1 MRHPRGAVAA
11 GHPLTAEAAGE
22 VLRAG
27 GNAFDAA
34 LAALCAAC
42 VAEPVLASLGGGGF
56 LLALPA
62 GERPRLYD
70 FFVQTPGVR
79 LPPGELDFRRVEV
92 DFGSTTQG
100 FHIGRGT
107 AAVPGLVRGLFDVHE
122 ALGRM
127 PLAEIVQPAVALAS
141 RGVEVSAYQAYLL
154 RVVRSIFGATEAS
167 LAIFS
172 SRKRAGEL
180 IGEGE
185 RLFQPELADTL
196 DTLSREGPALFYRGE
211 IASALVRD
219 MAAGGL
225 VTARD
230 LAGYRLLPREPLA
243 LDRRSCQVLSNP
255 PPSSGGVL
263 IGFGLDLL
271 DSTAL
276 RRLEFGSHRH
286 LALVARA
293 LELTLEAR
301 AAALGTGDAP
311 TGRHA
316 LDESML
322 RPDFVALY
330 RERVAP
336 FPEAPHGT
344 THISVIDAS
353 GNLAALSVSNG
364 EGCGYVIP
372 GTGIVMNNMLGES
385 DLNPG
390 GFHRWRENER
400 MSSMMAP
407 CAVRWPGGRL
417 LALGSGGSNRIR
429 SAMLQVL
436 LNLIDFELPL
446 EEAVH
451 APRIHFEDDLLS
463 VEGGIDPERI
473 RPLLEAYPSHHL
485 WEGRNMFFGG
495 THCVLAEG
503 AGFQALGDP
512 RRGGAGVVAG

>member
-1 MRHPRGAVAA
+1 MMARGAVAA

-34 LAALCAAC
+34 LAGLCAAC

-56 LLALPA
+56 MLALPA
-62 GERPRLYD
+62 AERPRLYD
-70 FFVQTPGVR
+70 FFVQTPGRR
-79 LPPGELDFRRVEV
+79 LPAEDLEFNRIDV

-107 AAVPGLVRGLFDVHE
+107 AAVPGLVRGLFEVHE

-127 PLAEIVQPAVALAS
+127 PLTEIVCPAVNLAS
-141 RGVEVSAYQAYLL
+141 EGVEISAYQAYLL
-154 RVVRSIFGATEAS
+154 GVVRSIFASTEAS
-167 LAIFS
+167 LAVFGS
-172 SRKRAGEL
+172 KERSGEL

-196 DTLSREGPALFYRGE
+196 DTLSREGPALFYHGE

-219 MAAGGL
+219 MAAGGQI
-225 VTARD
+225 RFQD
-230 LAGYRLLPREPLA
+230 LAEYRHHTREPLA
-243 LDRRSCQVLSNP
+243 LTRRACQVLFNP

-263 IGFGLDLL
+263 IGFGLELL

-301 AAALGTGDAP
+301 AAALGAGEAP
-311 TGRHA
+311 TARHA

-322 RPDFVALY
+322 HPDFVARY

-336 FPEAPHGT
+336 FPEAPRGT
-344 THISVIDAS
+344 THISVIDAN

-390 GFHRWRENER
+390 GFHQWRENER
-400 MSSMMAP
+400 MSSMMTP
-407 CAVRWPGGRL
+407 CAVRWPDGRL

-436 LNLIDFELPL
+436 LDVIDFELPL
-446 EEAVH
+446 PEAVH
-451 APRIHFEDDLLS
+451 APRLHFEDDLLS
-463 VEGGIDPERI
+463 VEGGVDFERI
-473 RPLLEAYPSHHL
+473 RPLLDAYPSHHL
-485 WEGRNMFFGG
+485 WDGRNMFFGG
-495 THCVLAEG
+495 THCVLAKG
-503 AGFQALGDP
+503 SGFQAVGDP
-512 RRGGAGVVAG
+512 RRGGAGLVAG

>member
-1 MRHPRGAVAA
+1 MMARGAVAA

-34 LAALCAAC
+34 LAGLCAAC
-42 VAEPVLASLGGGGF
+42 VVEPVLASLGGGGF
-56 LLALPA
+56 MLALPA
-62 GERPRLYD
+62 AERPRLYD
-70 FFVQTPGVR
+70 FFVQTPGRR
-79 LPPGELDFRRVEV
+79 LPAEDLEFNRIDV

-107 AAVPGLVRGLFDVHE
+107 AAVPGLVRGLFEVHE

-127 PLAEIVQPAVALAS
+127 PLTDIVCPAANLANE
-141 RGVEVSAYQAYLL
+141 GVEISVYQAYLL
-154 RVVRSIFGATEAS
+154 GVVRSIFTATEAS
-167 LAIFS
+167 LAIFG
-172 SRKRAGEL
+172 SRERRGEL

-185 RLFQPELADTL
+185 RLCQPELADTL
-196 DTLSREGPALFYRGE
+196 DTLAREGPALFYHGE

-219 MAAGGL
+219 MAEGGL
-225 VTARD
+225 IGARD

-243 LDRRSCQVLSNP
+243 LTRRGCQALLNP

-263 IGFGLDLL
+263 IGFGLELL

-276 RRLEFGSHRH
+276 RSLEFGSHRH
-286 LALVARA
+286 LALVAQV

-301 AAALGTGDAP
+301 AAALDSSAAGGAV
-311 TGRHA
+311 
-316 LDESML
+316 LDTSML
-322 RPDFVALY
+322 HPDFVALY

-336 FPEAPHGT
+336 FPEAPRGT
-344 THISVIDAS
+344 TQVSVIDAD

-390 GFHRWRENER
+390 GFHRWQENVR

-407 CAVRWPGGRL
+407 CAVRWPDGRL

-436 LNLIDFELPL
+436 VNLIDFEMSL
-446 EEAVH
+446 EEAVL

-485 WEGRNMFFGG
+485 WGESNMFFGG
-495 THCVLAEG
+495 THGVLAEG
-503 AGFQALGDP
+503 SGFQPMGDP
-512 RRGGAGVVAG
+512 RRGGAGLVAG

>member
-1 MRHPRGAVAA
+1 MAARGAVAA

-42 VAEPVLASLGGGGF
+42 VSEPVLASLGGGGF
-56 LLALPA
+56 MLALPA
-62 GERPRLYD
+62 GDRPRLYD
-70 FFVQTPGVR
+70 FFVQTPGQR
-79 LPPGELDFRRVEV
+79 PPAGELDFRRIEV
-92 DFGSTTQG
+92 DFGATTQA
-100 FHIGRGT
+100 FHIGRGS
-107 AAVPGLVRGLFDVHE
+107 AAVPGMVRGLFEVHE

-127 PLAEIVQPAVALAS
+127 PMTEVVHPAVTLAS
-141 RGVEVSAYQAYLL
+141 RGLEVSAYQAYLL
-154 RVVRSIFGATEAS
+154 GVVRSIFAATEES
-167 LAIFS
+167 LAIFG
-172 SRKRAGEL
+172 SRERPGDL

-196 DTLSREGPALFYRGE
+196 DTLAREGPALFYHGE

-219 MAAGGL
+219 MAEGGL
-225 VTARD
+225 IGARD

-243 LDRRSCQVLSNP
+243 LIRRGCQVLLNP

-263 IGFGLDLL
+263 IGFGFELL
-271 DSTAL
+271 DPAAL
-276 RRLEFGSHRH
+276 RRLGFGSDRC

-301 AAALGTGDAP
+301 AAALGTEDAP
-311 TGRHA
+311 TGRHV

-322 RPDFVALY
+322 HSDFVARY
-330 RERVAP
+330 RERIAP
-336 FPEAPHGT
+336 FPEAPRGT
-344 THISVIDAS
+344 TQVSVIDAD

-364 EGCGYVIP
+364 EGCAYVIP

-390 GFHRWRENER
+390 GFHRWRENVR

-407 CAVRWPGGRL
+407 CAVRWPDGRL

-436 LNLIDFELPL
+436 VNLIDFEMSL
-446 EEAVH
+446 EEAVL

-473 RPLLEAYPSHHL
+473 RSLLEAYPSHHL
-485 WEGRNMFFGG
+485 WGESNMFFGG
-495 THCVLAEG
+495 THGVLAEG
-503 AGFQALGDP
+503 SGFQPMGDS
-512 RRGGAGVVAG
+512 RRSGAGLVAG

>member
-1 MRHPRGAVAA
+1 MGHQKGAVAA

-34 LAALCAAC
+34 LAGLCAAC
-42 VAEPVLASLGGGGF
+42 VVEPVLASLGGGGF
-56 LLALPA
+56 MLALPA
-62 GERPRLYD
+62 VERPRLYD
-70 FFVQTPGVR
+70 FFVQTPGRR
-79 LPPGELDFRRVEV
+79 LPVEDLEFNRVDV

-107 AAVPGLVRGLFDVHE
+107 AAVPGLVRGLFEVHA

-127 PLAEIVQPAVALAS
+127 PLPEIVRPAMEYAS
-141 RGVEVSAYQAYLL
+141 GGVEISAYQAYLL
-154 RVVRSIFGATEAS
+154 GVVRSIFGATEAS
-167 LAIFS
+167 LAIFG
-172 SRKRAGEL
+172 SRKRSGEL

-185 RLFQPELADTL
+185 RLFQPELADTM

-211 IASALVRD
+211 IASTLVRD
-219 MAAGGL
+219 MAAGGQI
-225 VTARD
+225 RFQD
-230 LAGYRLLPREPLA
+230 LAEYRLHTREPLA
-243 LDRRSCQVLSNP
+243 LTRRACQVLFNP

-263 IGFGLDLL
+263 IGFGLELL

-286 LALVARA
+286 LALVARV
-293 LELTLEAR
+293 LELTIEAR
-301 AAALGTGDAP
+301 AAALGTGA
-311 TGRHA
+311 TGAAA
-316 LDESML
+316 LDASML
-322 RPDFVALY
+322 HPDFVALY

-336 FPEAPHGT
+336 FPEAPRGT

-407 CAVRWPGGRL
+407 CAVRWPDGRL

-436 LNLIDFELPL
+436 LDVIDFELPL

-451 APRIHFEDDLLS
+451 APRLHFEDGLLS
-463 VEGGIDPERI
+463 VEGGVDLERI
-473 RPLLEAYPSHHL
+473 RPLLDAYPSHHL
-485 WEGRNMFFGG
+485 WDGRNMFFGG
-495 THCVLAEG
+495 THCVLTEG
-503 AGFQALGDP
+503 SGFQAVGDP
-512 RRGGAGVVAG
+512 RRGGAGLVVG

>member
-1 MRHPRGAVAA
+1 MRHPGGAVAA

-42 VAEPVLASLGGGGF
+42 VTEPVLASLGGGGF

-70 FFVQTPGVR
+70 FFVQTPGRR
-79 LPPGELDFRRVEV
+79 LPPAELDFRRIEV
-92 DFGSTTQG
+92 DFGSTTQA

-107 AAVPGLVRGLFDVHE
+107 AAVPGMVRGLFDVHA

-127 PLAEIVQPAVALAS
+127 PLAEIVEPAVVLAS
-141 RGVEVSAYQAYLL
+141 GGVEVSAYQAYLL

-167 LAIFS
+167 LAIFGS
-172 SRKRAGEL
+172 PKRAGEL

-185 RLFQPELADTL
+185 HLLQAELADVL
-196 DTLSREGPALFYRGE
+196 ETLSREGPALFYRGE

-219 MAAGGL
+219 MVEGGL
-225 VTARD
+225 IGAQD
-230 LAGYRLLPREPLA
+230 LTGYRMLPREPLA
-243 LDRRSCQVLSNP
+243 LGRRACQVLSNP

-263 IGFGLDLL
+263 IGFGLGLL
-271 DSTAL
+271 DSTVL

-301 AAALGTGDAP
+301 AAALRSGD
-311 TGRHA
+311 TFERSHA

-322 RPDFVALY
+322 HPDFMALY
-330 RERVAP
+330 RERVVP
-336 FPEAPHGT
+336 FPEAPRGT

-353 GNLAALSVSNG
+353 GSLAALSLSNG
-364 EGCGYVIP
+364 EGCGHVIP

-390 GFHRWRENER
+390 GFHRWRENVR

-407 CAVRWPGGRL
+407 CAVRWPDGRL

-429 SAMLQVL
+429 SALLQVL
-436 LNLIDFELPL
+436 VNLIDFELPL

-451 APRIHFEDDLLS
+451 APRIHFEDDLLNI
-463 VEGGIDPERI
+463 EGGFDPERI
-473 RPLLEAYPSHHL
+473 RPLLDAYPSHHL
-485 WEGRNMFFGG
+485 WGESNMFFGG
-495 THCVLAEG
+495 THGVLAEG
-503 AGFQALGDP
+503 AGFQPMGDP
-512 RRGGAGVVAG
+512 RRGGAGLVAG

>member
-1 MRHPRGAVAA
+1 MNQSKGAVAA
-11 GHPLTAEAAGE
+11 GHPLSAEAAGE

-42 VAEPVLASLGGGGF
+42 VTEPVLASLGGGGF
-56 LLALPA
+56 MLALPA

-70 FFVQTPGVR
+70 FFVQTPGIR
-79 LPPGELDFRRVEV
+79 RPAGEIDFRRIEV
-92 DFGSTTQG
+92 DFGSTTQA

-107 AAVPGLVRGLFDVHE
+107 AAVPGVVRGLFDVHE

-127 PLAEIVQPAVALAS
+127 PLPEIVQPAVALAS
-141 RGVEVSAYQAYLL
+141 GGVEISAYQAYLL
-154 RVVRSIFGATEAS
+154 RVVRSIFAATEAS
-167 LAIFS
+167 LAIFG
-172 SRKRAGEL
+172 SRERAGEL

-185 RLFQPELADTL
+185 RLFQPELADAL
-196 DTLSREGPALFYRGE
+196 ETLSREGPALFYHGE

-225 VTARD
+225 IGARD
-230 LAGYRLLPREPLA
+230 LAGYRCLPREPLV
-243 LDRRSCQVLSNP
+243 LERRSCQVLSNP
-255 PPSSGGVL
+255 PPSSGGLL
-263 IGFGLDLL
+263 IGFGLELL

-286 LALVARA
+286 LALVAHA

-301 AAALGTGDAP
+301 AAALGTGEARTD
-311 TGRHA
+311 RHA

-322 RPDFVALY
+322 SPDFVARY

-336 FPEAPHGT
+336 FPEAPRGT
-344 THISVIDAS
+344 TQVSVIDAN

-385 DLNPG
+385 DLHPG
-390 GFHRWRENER
+390 GLHRWRENER

-407 CAVRWPGGRL
+407 SAVRWPDRRL

-429 SAMLQVL
+429 TALLQVL
-436 LNLIDFELPL
+436 VNLIDFELPL
-446 EEAVH
+446 ERAVH

-463 VEGGIDPERI
+463 VEGGFDLDRI
-473 RPLLEAYPSHHL
+473 RPLLDAHPAHHL
-485 WEGRNMFFGG
+485 WGESNMFFGG

-503 AGFQALGDP
+503 SGFQALGDP
-512 RRGGAGVVAG
+512 RRGGAGLVAG